1 MLWKNRKKCRR
12 RCQEKLDDAKI
23 QEFSLEVISLAK
35 SWREVCKT
43 FSDDDDSKGVFVK
56 LHHLEH
62 HVRPF
67 MIKHGFYGRGSE
79 EGFEQAH
86 NEFDSDAKIVS
97 RMPCPVNRVNAF
109 VRGAWWGWGWG
120 IQANKRTLKT

>member
-1 MLWKNRKKCRR
+1 M
-12 RCQEKLDDAKI
+12 
-23 QEFSLEVISLAK
+23 
-35 SWREVCKT
+35 
-43 FSDDDDSKGVFVK
+43 
-56 LHHLEH
+56 
-62 HVRPF
+62 RPF

-109 VRGAWWGWGWG
+109 VRRQNSSSDPELMPILQGMEGKKRGA
-120 IQANKRTLKT
+120 